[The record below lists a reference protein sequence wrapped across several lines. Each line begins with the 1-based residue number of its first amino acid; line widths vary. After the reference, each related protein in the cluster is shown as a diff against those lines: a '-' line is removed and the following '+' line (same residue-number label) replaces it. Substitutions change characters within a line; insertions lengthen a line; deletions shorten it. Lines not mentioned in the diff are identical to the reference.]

1 MSLKSSLTDVF
12 LYGALLALIVYH
24 LPKPIKKETP
34 KVRKYQVK
42 LSSTHK
48 YYEYDCDSIIRISD
62 KRIMLKNN
70 EDSTSFVDI
79 TLPDGVIIQV
89 YKK

>member
-1 MSLKSSLTDVF
+1 MFK
-12 LYGALLALIVYH
+12 LAECQNSEKQ
-24 LPKPIKKETP
+24 P
-34 KVRKYQVK
+34 VRKYQVK

-62 KRIMLKNN
+62 KRIMLKNR